1 MMQRYDAIIIGSG
14 LGGLAC
20 GATLSREGMKV
31 CVLERHGVLGG
42 CLQSFRRQGRVLD
55 TGMHYVGSMAPGQI
69 LHQYF
74 KYYGIV
80 DRLRLEPLNPE
91 AFDRIHFGGESYDY
105 ACGYERFA
113 ERLTERF
120 PAERTAIEAY
130 CRLLRRV
137 GTTISPDILRAGH
150 LSADGSEYM
159 GLSAFASIA
168 ECTRNPELRR
178 VLAGTTGL
186 HSRDRDRTSLYEHA
200 MIQHSYIESA
210 WRFVSGTQHVADA
223 LVETIRRHGG
233 EVLPGTEATRLGL
246 DGRKIGYVE
255 VNGADRL
262 TGRYVVSTIHPAQT
276 LALLDGPGPIRPAFI
291 RHIRAL
297 RNSYGAFTVYLLM
310 KPGCCPYADSNYYLH
325 TDGSDGWSMRQHFR
339 GYNFPVMAM
348 FMQPDPTRKYA
359 EVITLLVPVSPDDM
373 ARWTNTTV
381 GHRGEDYTAW
391 KERYAQA
398 SIDFA
403 AQYFPALRSQIEAVH
418 TASPL
423 TYRDYTATPD
433 GSAYGIVKDYRNP
446 LSTHLSVRTRIENL
460 LLTGQNINV
469 HGALGVC
476 VSAAATCSVLLGEEY
491 LTKKIGNE

>member
-1 MMQRYDAIIIGSG
+1 MEHYDAIIIGSG

-31 CVLERHGVLGG
+31 RVLERHGIAGG
-42 CLQSFRRQGRVLD
+42 CLQSFRRQGRMLD

-80 DRLRLEPLNPE
+80 DRLQLDRLDPE
-91 AFDRIHFGGESYDY
+91 AYDVIRFGEERYAY
-105 ACGYERFA
+105 ACGYDRFA
-113 ERLTERF
+113 ERLAERF
-120 PAERTAIEAY
+120 PAERAGIEAY
-130 CRLLRRV
+130 CRLLQRV
-137 GTTISPDILRAGH
+137 GTTISPELLRAGR

-159 GLSAFASIA
+159 GIPAFEAIA
-168 ECTRNPELRR
+168 GCTRDPELRR

-186 HSRDRDRTSLYEHA
+186 HSRDRARTSFYEHA

-210 WRFVSGTQHVADA
+210 WRFVGGTQHVADA
-223 LVETIRRHGG
+223 LAETIRRHGG
-233 EVLPGTEATRLGL
+233 EVSTGTEVTRLGL

-255 VNGADRL
+255 VNGTDRL
-262 TGRYVVSTIHPAQT
+262 AGRYVVSAIHPAAT
-276 LALLDGPGPIRPAFI
+276 FALLDDPNAIRPAFF
-291 RHIRAL
+291 RHVRTL
-297 RNSYGAFTVYLLM
+297 GNSCGIFTTYLLM
-310 KPGCCPYADSNYYLH
+310 KPGSCPYVGSNYYLH
-325 TDGSDGWSMRQHFR
+325 ADESDGWSMRVDYR
-339 GYNFPVMAM
+339 GCNLPVVLVC
-348 FMQPDPTRKYA
+348 MQPDPTRNYA
-359 EVITLLVPVSPDDM
+359 EALSLLVPMPSDEWRPW
-373 ARWTNTTV
+373 AGTTL
-381 GHRGEDYTAW
+381 GHRGADYAAW

-398 SIDFA
+398 SIDFVA
-403 AQYFPALRSQIEAVH
+403 RYFPAIRSQIEAVH

-433 GSAYGIVKDYRNP
+433 GSAYGIVKDCRNP

-476 VSAAATCSVLLGEEY
+476 VSAAATCSALVGEEY